1 MANDGVKQLQ
11 KIDHI
16 VVLMMENRSFD
27 QMLGYLMRDG
37 LPEVDGLRGDEWNED
52 AEGNRYPVRP
62 CDGSEPLEKR
72 FDPCH
77 GPTCVSE
84 QLENG
89 NKGFVKNF
97 VDNAHLSAP
106 TDKQYRD
113 LVMRYY
119 TREQLPVYDEL
130 ARAFCVC
137 DRWHS
142 SVPGDTWPN
151 RSYSITGGEG
161 KKSPPK
167 FIERIPSWFPFSKK
181 LKGIE
186 NAPIYDLKAFTRH
199 LDNKQWRWY
208 AHDPAILRGLDK
220 RYRKFNVRDL
230 SFNALNRDNFAYFD
244 RRRVSLETRT
254 LEAAIVGRDSFLDD
268 AVNADPNDKTGLR
281 DVSWIDPNFIDL
293 RVLEANSNDDH
304 PPADVRAGQALVL
317 DVYEAL
323 YNSPDWEQT
332 LLVVLYDEHGGFYDH
347 VSPPPIGDTALHS
360 TLGVRVPAMVI
371 GPRVKEVVCHELFD
385 HTTVIKTILKRFA
398 PDPDAAIA
406 AMGPRVAT
414 AQDLEVVLGD
424 EPRSGLPDPKQIR
437 PKVEELLSRARDRRR
452 AEPNKLAPASDG
464 AGHKLEFQEFQED
477 YIAFAKTMRNRGL
490 PSGQP

>member
-1 MANDGVKQLQ
+1 M
-11 KIDHI
+11 
-16 VVLMMENRSFD
+16 
-27 QMLGYLMRDG
+27 
-37 LPEVDGLRGDEWNED
+37 
-52 AEGNRYPVRP
+52 
-62 CDGSEPLEKR
+62 
-72 FDPCH
+72 
-77 GPTCVSE
+77 SE

-119 TREQLPVYDEL
+119 TREQLPVYNEL
-130 ARAFCVC
+130 ALAFCVC

-304 PPADVRAGQALVL
+304 PPADVPRAKPWSSTSMKLFTTAPIGSRPCLSFFTTSMGASMTTCLLRRSGHGAPLHTGGPGAGDGDRPAGEGSRLPRALRPH
-317 DVYEAL
+317 DRDQDDPEAL
-323 YNSPDWEQT
+323 C
-332 LLVVLYDEHGGFYDH
+332 
-347 VSPPPIGDTALHS
+347 
-360 TLGVRVPAMVI
+360 
-371 GPRVKEVVCHELFD
+371 PRPRRCDRGE
-385 HTTVIKTILKRFA
+385 
-398 PDPDAAIA
+398 
-406 AMGPRVAT
+406 GPRVAT

-437 PKVEELLSRARDRRR
+437 PRVEELLSRARDRRR